1 MNWKLQCFPFHT
13 WNLWK
18 DVEVGE
24 IIKHT
29 FVSVETIDRTIVAG
43 AYKRQERTC
52 KVCGK
57 LQLRTERSGI

>member
-18 DVEVGE
+18 DTEVGE

-29 FVSVETIDRTIVAG
+29 YVSIATAVTVGSYT
-43 AYKRQERTC
+43 RQERTC